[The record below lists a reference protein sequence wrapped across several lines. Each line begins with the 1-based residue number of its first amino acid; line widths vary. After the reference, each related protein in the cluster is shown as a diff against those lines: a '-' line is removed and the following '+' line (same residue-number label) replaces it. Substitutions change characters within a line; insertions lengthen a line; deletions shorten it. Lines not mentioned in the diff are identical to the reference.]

1 MFFELRPSFFTP
13 WYLIKK
19 LADNR
24 DIGRFILF
32 QVKFILA
39 LLILKILKR
48 KAASE
53 YVKTLIFV
61 FILLKKI
68 GMINLERVGKLKTC
82 II

>member
-1 MFFELRPSFFTP
+1 
-13 WYLIKK
+13 
-19 LADNR
+19 
-24 DIGRFILF
+24 
-32 QVKFILA
+32 VKFILA

-53 YVKTLIFV
+53 FVKTLIFV